1 MTVIID
7 NTGFSVDH
15 WARFTEAEFIAEG
28 FKNRLFKEYAEDA
41 RRELLKQA
49 YQIIHD
55 TTRATKA
62 PTNI

>member
-15 WARFTEAEFIAEG
+15 WARFTEAEFIEEG
-28 FKNRLFKEYAEDA
+28 LGNQLFMQYAEET

-49 YQIIHD
+49 YRIIYD
-55 TTRATKA
+55 VTRNAKTA
-62 PTNI
+62 